1 MNDFTNMKK
10 YFIILA
16 IVSISTKIIPTC
28 NVLQSQAI
36 YIGLIAAT
44 TFALL
49 DIYYPSIIISQKE
62 N

>member
-49 DIYYPSIIISQKE
+49 DIY
-62 N
+62 